1 LKRITTFSPASRT
14 EKEKNLYGVQFRG
27 TLQPN
32 QSQWWFTY
40 HRPANNDVSWMVL
53 PTTAQVGSPHVGF
66 DLAIERAGNNTVT
79 YWLTIH
85 NLTGDQFDFEARY
98 NFLN

>member
-1 LKRITTFSPASRT
+1 M
-14 EKEKNLYGVQFRG
+14 YGVQFRG

-32 QSQWWFTY
+32 QTQRWFTY
-40 HRPANNDVSWMVL
+40 NWPANNDVAWMVV
-53 PTTAQVGSPHVGF
+53 PTTAQAGSPHVDF
-66 DLAIERAGNNTVT
+66 DLAIERASNNTVT

-85 NLTGDQFDFEARY
+85 NLTNDTFDFEARY